1 MRGSIHDPTDRETQA
16 SIARGVM
23 TVDRDPILH
32 SVLEVAAG
40 HDTMS
45 TAGKFA
51 HVAGG
56 SDIAK
61 IPYDEFKA
69 MLMDPEIPDSKIAP
83 YLKAIPEAS
92 GPFDPQFVPDP
103 DKVEMTRAGEF
114 DVESALRW
122 ANSICRWRRQ
132 ERFKSRVG
140 QQGET
145 RPVLVSEGDS
155 WFQFPFL
162 IDDVIDQLD
171 QDYLIWSLDA
181 AGDSIDDMVNRN
193 PEYMTKGLNLQKANK
208 VAGFLFSA
216 AGNDVIGKD
225 PDGKSVLRTLIKPFS
240 PDKDAAAHIDNAQL
254 AAVLYRLETDY
265 RKVIATIRRD
275 HDFARLPLFFHGYD
289 YAVPGG
295 FTGDKRNPIYVG
307 QDEWLGAPLVEKG
320 ITDVTLQRE
329 IIRRLVDSLYDMLFK
344 VAGNASDTFIHVVD
358 VRGTLQIGND
368 EWADE
373 IHGTSAGFKK
383 VGKLFQNAIDSAI

>member
-1 MRGSIHDPTDRETQA
+1 MS
-16 SIARGVM
+16 
-23 TVDRDPILH
+23 VDRDSISH
-32 SVLEVAAG
+32 IVREVAASN
-40 HDTMS
+40 DTVS
-45 TAGKFA
+45 TAGKP
-51 HVAGG
+51 VQAGSG
-56 SDIAK
+56 SDTAK
-61 IPYDEFKA
+61 IRYDELKA

-83 YLKAIPEAS
+83 YLKAVPEPG

-103 DKVEMTRAGEF
+103 AKVEMTPTGDF
-114 DVESALRW
+114 DVESAIRW

-132 ERFKSRVG
+132 ERFKNRIG
-140 QQGET
+140 QPGEA

-162 IDDVIDQLD
+162 IDDVIDQLN

-181 AGDSIDDMVNRN
+181 AGDSVDNMVNRS

-225 PDGKSVLRTLIKPFS
+225 SDGKSVLSTLIKPFS
-240 PDKDAAAHIDNAQL
+240 PDKDAASHIDNAQL
-254 AAVLYRLETDY
+254 AAVLHRLETDY

-275 HDFARLPLFFHGYD
+275 QDFARLPIFFHGYD

-295 FTGDKRNPIYVG
+295 FAGDKRNPIYAR

-320 ITDVTLQRE
+320 ITDVNLQRE

-344 VAGNASDTFIHVVD
+344 VAGKASDTFIHVVD

-373 IHGTSAGFKK
+373 IHGTSPGFKR
-383 VGKLFQNAIDSAI
+383 VGKLFRNAIDNAL